1 MDCSS
6 GIAGDMFCAAL
17 LDMCP
22 NKDEMLCNLNES
34 GLHGIEYSLETV
46 KKYGIK
52 GSHMAVKF
60 NGVEE
65 TQGHPDEHEHHHGE
79 YMNHHHSHEASS
91 LHGIMHILEHLNS
104 AMI

>member
-1 MDCSS
+1 MRALFVDCSS

-46 KKYGIK
+46 KNT
-52 GSHMAVKF
+52 V
-60 NGVEE
+60 
-65 TQGHPDEHEHHHGE
+65 
-79 YMNHHHSHEASS
+79 
-91 LHGIMHILEHLNS
+91 
-104 AMI
+104 